1 VVHVLDQTQSPSHV
15 GAHEEPAARRNGS
28 RPGPGVAAR
37 FGTPEGGSPPRHA
50 QANGNG
56 NGGHNGGPSTATLVS
71 QAASQVSTLVRTE
84 MALAKAELAEKG
96 KRFGLGGGLLAGA
109 GLLALFGFA
118 FLLVLGVVLLDL
130 VWPLWAAVLTIMLVC
145 FVIAGLAA
153 AFGRDRLMSATPA
166 VPEETASSLREDLNV
181 VKDAFHDGRHPD
193 ERWYRYEGPAD
204 MNYGQGY
211 ASARNRHGYDEQ
223 QQYGPEYESSEAGW
237 GTQIRNSS
245 DWRDEGWR

>member
-1 VVHVLDQTQSPSHV
+1 S
-15 GAHEEPAARRNGS
+15 
-28 RPGPGVAAR
+28 
-37 FGTPEGGSPPRHA
+37 
-50 QANGNG
+50 
-56 NGGHNGGPSTATLVS
+56 
-71 QAASQVSTLVRTE
+71 E

-109 GLLALFGFA
+109 GLLAGFGFA

-130 VWPLWAAVLTIMLVC
+130 VWPLWAAVLTIMLAC

-153 AFGRDRLMSATPA
+153 AFGTVGLMSATP

-211 ASARNRHGYDEQ
+211 ASARGQHGYNEQ
-223 QQYGPEYESSEAGW
+223 QSAYGGPEYESSEAGW
-237 GTQIRNSS
+237 GTQ
-245 DWRDEGWR
+245 